1 MFLFNNTRKSFC
13 LIFCLVYF
21 YFLKDFLKIYK
32 IVESENQGEFEKYK
46 CKLEKRCNKRIII
59 WQETLAEEKSKEQTK
74 KLKDIDNKRN
84 GIKECKEKI
93 KKLKSARIKSKFLNK
108 LLCLKMK

>member
-1 MFLFNNTRKSFC
+1 ML
-13 LIFCLVYF
+13 Y
-21 YFLKDFLKIYK
+21 YIYMK
-32 IVESENQGEFEKYK
+32 GNYQVEFEKYK

-59 WQETLAEEKSKEQTK
+59 WQETLSEEKSKEQTK

-84 GIKECKEKI
+84 GIKECKEKV